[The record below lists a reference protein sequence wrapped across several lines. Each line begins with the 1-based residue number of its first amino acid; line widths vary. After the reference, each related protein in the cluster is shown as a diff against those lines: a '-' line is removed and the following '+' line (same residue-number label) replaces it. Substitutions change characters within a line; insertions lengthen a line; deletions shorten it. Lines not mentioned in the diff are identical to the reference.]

1 MKAKN
6 EVTIAETSVMQAPKG
21 FVFNASGDLIKE
33 SNLTPLQ
40 REEDALCKTLFPL
53 AQSLNEQM
61 AIFKYTSMHMVEQV
75 IERCVKEHNI
85 LKLKKIKGN
94 VQFISIDGLIKIQRS
109 IDDRIEIN
117 SNIEAARQ
125 LFDQYRD
132 VIKREA
138 GGDAQQWIDTSF
150 ETKNGKMSTGK
161 LIEIMNKEIDHPI
174 YRKGVEAL
182 RKSLFVSGTKAYLRF
197 YYRESS
203 DVEWKTLPLQFS
215 SIDGINPDEQTPDEE
230 QNVKNEKVQEKSKA
244 KTQATA

>member
-1 MKAKN
+1 MTELNNTTPDAKP
-6 EVTIAETSVMQAPKG
+6 EIQAPAG
-21 FVFNASGDLIKE
+21 FVFNAQGDLIRI

-40 REEDALCKTLFPL
+40 REEEALCKELFPM

-61 AIFKYTSMHMVEQV
+61 AHFKYQSMHLVNVV

-85 LKLKKIKGN
+85 IKLKKIKGT
-94 VQFISIDGLIKIQRS
+94 VTFFSIDGLIKIVRS

-132 VIKREA
+132 VIKRDSS
-138 GGDAQQWIDTSF
+138 GDAQQWIDTSF

-182 RKSLFVSGTKAYLRF
+182 RKSLFVAGTKAYLRF
-197 YYRESS
+197 YFR
-203 DVEWKTLPLQFS
+203 DAADDEWKSLPLQFS
-215 SIDGINPDEQTPDEE
+215 SIDAINPEDDAEPAQEEDQT
-230 QNVKNEKVQEKSKA
+230 NE
-244 KTQATA
+244 

>member
-1 MKAKN
+1 MMTETNKN
-6 EVTIAETSVMQAPKG
+6 EMNAPKG
-21 FVFNASGDLIKE
+21 FVFNAQGDLIRI

-40 REEDALCKTLFPL
+40 QEEDALCKSLFPM
-53 AQSLNEQM
+53 AKDLNEQM
-61 AIFKYTSMHMVEQV
+61 AKFKYQSMNMVDQV

-85 LKLKKIKGN
+85 IKLKKIKGT
-94 VQFISIDGLIKIQRS
+94 VTFLSINGLFKVVRS

-132 VIKREA
+132 VIKRDA
-138 GGDAQQWIDTSF
+138 SGDAQQWINTSF

-182 RKSLFVSGTKAYLRF
+182 RKSLFVAGTKAYLRF
-197 YYRESS
+197 YYRDAS
-203 DVEWKTLPLQFS
+203 DDEWCSLPLQFS
-215 SIDGINPDEQTPDEE
+215 SIDAINPEEDHVDEE
-230 QNVKNEKVQEKSKA
+230 QEKEVA
-244 KTQATA
+244 QASA